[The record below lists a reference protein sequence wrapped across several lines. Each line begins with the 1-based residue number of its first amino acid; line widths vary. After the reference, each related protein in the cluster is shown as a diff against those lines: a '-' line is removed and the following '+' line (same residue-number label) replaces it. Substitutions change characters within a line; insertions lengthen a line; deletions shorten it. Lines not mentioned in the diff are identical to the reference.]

1 MDMPAIQNFVVTP
14 NLPDPLKPLLDIAR
28 NVWWTWNVEAINL
41 LRRVD
46 PDQWDA
52 HDGNPVAVLGSLS
65 PERVAALGKDRAFL
79 AHLER
84 VREDLDRYLNRPTW
98 FQGEHDDL
106 PTARVGY
113 FSLEFGLHES
123 LPLYS
128 GGLGILAGDHL
139 KSATDLGLPLVGVG
153 LAYKEGYFRQ
163 YLNHDGWQ
171 MEGYTVNDFYNMS
184 MEQVRD
190 DAGDPRTIEVHYPGR
205 TVRARI
211 WRVQVGRNP
220 LFLLDSNL
228 PENLPEDRELTS
240 RLYGGAEDMRIRQE
254 ILLGIGGL
262 RALMALDLE
271 PTVCHLNEGHSA
283 FLGLERINL
292 LMKNRGLDYE
302 TAFELVRASNVFTTH
317 TPVPAGNDHFAPDL
331 VRKYLTSKADELGI
345 GIERLL
351 ALGRQNP
358 LDQNETFC
366 MTVLALRLSRF
377 VNGVS
382 ELHGHVSRGMWQEV
396 WRGVPVE
403 EIPISHVTNGIH
415 TRSWLCHEIAR
426 LYDRYLGPRWF
437 EDPTNKT
444 LWDRVDMIPDAE
456 LWRSHE
462 RMRERLVG
470 FVRGRLRSQLRKR
483 GANRAWVKQASEV
496 LDPEA
501 LTIGFARRF
510 ATYKRAALIL
520 SDPDRLARILNDP
533 ERPVQLIFAGKA
545 HPKDHPG
552 KELIRQLIH
561 LAQEER
567 FRKRIVFI
575 EDYNIEVGRYLVQGV
590 DVWLNNPRRPL
601 EASGTSGMKV
611 PPNGGINLSILDG
624 WWCEGYH
631 QDNGWSIGAGED
643 YEDQAEDHAY
653 QDDVESTAL
662 YDLLENEIVPTF
674 YERSSDDV
682 PREWTRIMKN
692 SMRTVNAEFN
702 TNRMVEEY
710 TERFYIPC
718 VQNAGR
724 LGADDFAKA
733 RELAD
738 WRRRVH
744 ASWPAVTI
752 TRVEDP
758 PRGDQPMGTSL
769 KVTAH
774 LQLGAIPPEEIL
786 VEAYHGLVDTNG
798 AIPDGETATLF
809 PAGTADDG
817 AVIFSGEIACRRAG
831 RRGFTVRAVPR
842 KDGFPLDR
850 FETGLV
856 TWWDGSEVGA
866 PLATAGTASRT
877 VHRA

>member
-1 MDMPAIQNFVVTP
+1 MPAIQKFVVTP

-28 NVWWTWNVEAINL
+28 NVWWSWNVEAINL

-46 PDQWDA
+46 PDLWDQ
-52 HDGNPVAVLGSLS
+52 HEGNPVAVLGSLS
-65 PERVAALGKDRAFL
+65 ADRVAALERDRAFL

-84 VREDLDRYLNRPTW
+84 VREDLNRYLNRPTW
-98 FQGEHDDL
+98 YQSEHEDIQSG
-106 PTARVGY
+106 RIGY

-153 LAYKEGYFRQ
+153 LAYQEGYFRQ

-171 MEGYTVNDFYNMS
+171 MEEYAVNDFYNMS
-184 MEQVRD
+184 MNLERNAD
-190 DAGDPRTIEVHYPGR
+190 GEPASIEVHYPGR
-205 TVRARI
+205 TVTVRI

-220 LFLLDSNL
+220 LILLDTNL
-228 PENLPEDRELTS
+228 PQNRPEDRELTS

-262 RALMALDLE
+262 RALISLGLE

-292 LMKNRGLDYE
+292 LMKNEGVDFD
-302 TAFELVRASNVFTTH
+302 TAFEIVRGSNVFTTH
-317 TPVPAGNDHFAPDL
+317 TPVPAGNDHFQADL
-331 VRKYLTSKADELGI
+331 VRKYLTRKAEELGI

-358 LDQNETFC
+358 ADQHETFC
-366 MTVLALRLSRF
+366 MTVLALRLSRY

-382 ELHGHVSRGMWQEV
+382 ELHGHVSRGMWQNV
-396 WRGVPVE
+396 WPGAPRE

-415 TRSWLCHEIAR
+415 TRSWLCSEIAR
-426 LYDRYLGPRWF
+426 LYDRYLGPRWY

-456 LWRSHE
+456 LWRGHE

-470 FVRGRLRSQLRKR
+470 FVRGRLRKQLRKR
-483 GANRAWVKQASEV
+483 GTNRVLIKRAAEV

-520 SDPDRLARILNDP
+520 SDPDRLDKILNDP

-552 KELIRQLIH
+552 KELIRQLVH
-561 LAQEER
+561 LAQEDR
-567 FRKRIVFI
+567 FRQRIVFI

-611 PPNGGINLSILDG
+611 PPNGGVNLSILDG
-624 WWCEGYH
+624 WWCEGYK

-643 YEDQAEDHAY
+643 YQDHPTEQAY

-662 YDLLENEIVPTF
+662 YDLLENEIVPAF

-718 VQNAGR
+718 LENATR
-724 LGADDFAKA
+724 LGDGGYAKA

-738 WRRRVH
+738 WRQRM
-744 ASWPAVTI
+744 ATAWSDLAITAV
-752 TRVEDP
+752 EAP
-758 PRGDQPMGTSL
+758 PRKAHPMGTSL
-769 KVTAH
+769 PVQAEIK
-774 LQLGAIPPEEIL
+774 LGNIPVDEVL
-786 VEAYHGLVDTNG
+786 VEVYHGLLNANDEIIG
-798 AIPDGETATLF
+798 GETTMLF
-809 PAGTADDG
+809 PGEVNAEGTTT
-817 AVIFSGEIACRRAG
+817 FSGEIPCRRAG
-831 RRGFTVRAVPR
+831 QRGFTVRAVPR
-842 KDGFPLDR
+842 KNGYPLDR
-850 FETGLV
+850 FETGLI
-856 TWWDGSEVGA
+856 TWWKDAKGGTSSQ
-866 PLATAGTASRT
+866 AGDKAGRA
-877 VHRA
+877 VHRT

>member
-1 MDMPAIQNFVVTP
+1 MPTIQTFIVTP

-28 NVWWTWNVEAINL
+28 NIWWSWNVEAISL

-46 PDQWDA
+46 PDLWDK

-65 PERVAALGKDRAFL
+65 AERVSELERDQAFL

-84 VREDLDRYLNRPTW
+84 VRSDLERYLTLDSW
-98 FQGEHDDL
+98 FAGEHKNIKSDL
-106 PTARVGY
+106 IGY

-139 KSATDLGLPLVGVG
+139 KSATDLGVPLVGVG
-153 LAYKEGYFRQ
+153 LAYQYGYFRQ

-171 MEGYTVNDFYNMS
+171 MEEYSVNDFFNMS
-184 MEQVRD
+184 MSLEKDDSGRD
-190 DAGDPRTIEVHYPGR
+190 HTIEVHYPGR
-205 TVRARI
+205 VVKARI
-211 WRVQVGRNP
+211 WRLQVGRNP
-220 LFLLDSNL
+220 LFLLDTNI
-228 PENLPEDRELTS
+228 PENRPEDRELTS
-240 RLYGGAEDMRIRQE
+240 RLYSGDNDMRIRQE

-262 RALMALDLE
+262 RALITLGLE

-283 FLGLERINL
+283 FLALERINL
-292 LMKNRGLDYE
+292 LMKNKGLDFD

-317 TPVPAGNDHFAPDL
+317 TPVPAGNDHFHPDL
-331 VRKYLTSKADELGI
+331 VRTYLKRKADELGI
-345 GIERLL
+345 DMERLL
-351 ALGRQNP
+351 ALGRQDPDNKA
-358 LDQNETFC
+358 ETFC

-382 ELHGHVSRGMWQEV
+382 ELHGHVSRKMWQQV
-396 WRGVPVE
+396 WPNAPFE
-403 EIPISHVTNGIH
+403 EIPITHVTNGIH
-415 TRSWLCHEIAR
+415 TRSWLCTEIAR

-444 LWDRVDMIPDAE
+444 LWDRVDQIPDAE

-470 FVRGRLRSQLRKR
+470 FVRRRLRNQLRNR
-483 GANRAWVKQASEV
+483 GANRTWVKQASEV

-520 SDPDRLARILNDP
+520 SDPARLSRIVNNPD
-533 ERPVQLIFAGKA
+533 RPVQIIFAGKA

-552 KELIRQLIH
+552 KEIIRELIH
-561 LAQEER
+561 LSEREE
-567 FRKRIVFI
+567 FRKHIVFV
-575 EDYNIEVGRYLVQGV
+575 EDYNIEVARYLVQGV
-590 DVWLNNPRRPL
+590 DIWLNNPRRPL

-611 PPNGGINLSILDG
+611 PPNGGINLSVLDG
-624 WWCEGYH
+624 WWCEGYQ
-631 QDNGWSIGAGED
+631 QDNGWAIGAGEEF
-643 YEDQAEDHAY
+643 EDQAY

-662 YDLLENEIVPTF
+662 FDLLENEIVPAF

-718 VQNAGR
+718 VENSAR
-724 LGADDFAKA
+724 LSADNFARA
-733 RELAD
+733 RELAE
-738 WRRRVH
+738 WRRGVKAGWNNLKIIRVD
-744 ASWPAVTI
+744 A
-752 TRVEDP
+752 P
-758 PRGDQPMGTSL
+758 PLSDQPMGSSL
-769 KVTAH
+769 PVKATV
-774 LQLGAIPPEEIL
+774 QLGGIPADEVL
-786 VEAYHGLVDTNG
+786 VEVYHGLLDSSGEILN
-798 AIPDGETATLF
+798 GETATMF
-809 PAGTADDG
+809 PGDAESDGTVVYTGD
-817 AVIFSGEIACRRAG
+817 IPCRRAG
-831 RRGFTVRAVPR
+831 RRGFTLRAVPR
-842 KDGFPLDR
+842 KDGYPLDR

-856 TWWDGSEVGA
+856 SWWDDPSVGEPENGEGA
-866 PLATAGTASRT
+866 PGVT

>member
-1 MDMPAIQNFVVTP
+1 MPSIQKFVVTP
-14 NLPDPLKPLLDIAR
+14 KLPDPLKPLLDIAG
-28 NVWWTWNVEAINL
+28 NVWWSWNVEAINL
-41 LRRVD
+41 LRRVE
-46 PDQWDA
+46 PDLWDK
-52 HDGNPVAVLGSLS
+52 HDGNPVAVLGSL
-65 PERVAALGKDRAFL
+65 PTERVAALERDKAFL
-79 AHLER
+79 AHLGR
-84 VREDLDRYLNRPTW
+84 VREDLERYLNRTTW
-98 FQGEHDDL
+98 YDSEHEGVQSG
-106 PTARVGY
+106 RIGY

-153 LAYKEGYFRQ
+153 LAYQEGYFRQ

-171 MEGYTVNDFYNMS
+171 MEGYTVNDFFNMS
-184 MEQVRD
+184 MDLERD
-190 DAGDPRTIEVHYPGR
+190 ADGEPVTIEVNYPGR
-205 TVRARI
+205 PVKVRV
-211 WRVQVGRNP
+211 WRVAVGRNP
-220 LFLLDSNL
+220 LLLLDTNL
-228 PENLPEDRELTS
+228 PENLPEDRDLTS

-262 RALMALDLE
+262 RALMKVGLE

-292 LMKNRGLDYE
+292 LMKNKDLDFD
-302 TAFELVRASNVFTTH
+302 TAFEVVRASNVFTTH
-317 TPVPAGNDHFAPDL
+317 TPVPAGNDHFQPDL
-331 VRKYLTSKADELGI
+331 VRKYLTPKADELGI

-351 ALGRQNP
+351 ALGRQNQNDP
-358 LDQNETFC
+358 NETFC

-382 ELHGHVSRGMWQEV
+382 ELHGHVSRGMWQGV
-396 WRGVPVE
+396 WPGVPRE

-415 TRSWLCHEIAR
+415 TRSWLCSEIAR

-437 EDPTNKT
+437 EEATNRT
-444 LWDRVDMIPDAE
+444 IWDRVDMIPDAE

-470 FVRGRLRSQLRKR
+470 FVRARLRKQLRKR
-483 GANRAWVKQASEV
+483 GANRIWIKQASEV

-520 SDPDRLARILNDP
+520 SDPDRLDKILNGP
-533 ERPVQLIFAGKA
+533 GRPVQLIFAGKA

-552 KELIRQLIH
+552 KELIRQLVH
-561 LAQEER
+561 LAQEDR

-624 WWCEGYH
+624 WWCEGYGK
-631 QDNGWSIGAGED
+631 DNGWSIGAGED
-643 YEDQAEDHAY
+643 YEETADSHAY

-718 VQNAGR
+718 FENAAR
-724 LGADDFAKA
+724 LGSGQFAKA
-733 RELAD
+733 RELAE
-738 WRRRVH
+738 WRHRVSRGWDKV
-744 ASWPAVTI
+744 AI
-752 TRVEDP
+752 TRVEAP
-758 PRGDQPMGTSL
+758 PRGAHPMGTSL
-769 KVTAH
+769 AVSA
-774 LQLGAIPPEEIL
+774 QLVLGDVPVDEIL
-786 VEAYHGLVDTNG
+786 VEVYHGLLDANG
-798 AIPDGETATLF
+798 QITGGETATLF
-809 PAGTADDG
+809 PGEVQVDG
-817 AVIFSGEIACRRAG
+817 SVSFTGEIACRRAG
-831 RRGFTVRAVPR
+831 QRGFTVRAVPR
-842 KDGFPLDR
+842 KAGYPLDR
-850 FETGLV
+850 FETGLI
-856 TWWDGSEVGA
+856 TWWDESKVGA
-866 PLATAGTASRT
+866 VPSPGHVGAT

>member
-1 MDMPAIQNFVVTP
+1 MPAIQKFVVTP

-28 NVWWTWNVEAINL
+28 NVWWTWSVEAINL

-65 PERVAALGKDRAFL
+65 PERVAALERDRAFL

-84 VREDLDRYLNRPTW
+84 VREDLERYLNRPTW
-98 FQGEHDDL
+98 FQGEHENL
-106 PTARVGY
+106 PAARVGY

-171 MEGYTVNDFYNMS
+171 MEGYSVNDFYNMS
-184 MEQVRD
+184 MTLVRD
-190 DAGDPRTIEVHYPGR
+190 AKGAPLVIEVHYPGR
-205 TVRARI
+205 AVRARV

-220 LFLLDSNL
+220 LFLLDTNL

-240 RLYGGAEDMRIRQE
+240 RLYGGAEEMRIRQE

-262 RALMALDLE
+262 RTLMALDLE

-292 LMKNRGLDYE
+292 LMKNRGLDFD
-302 TAFELVRASNVFTTH
+302 TAFEVVRASNVFTTH

-331 VRKYLTSKADELGI
+331 VRKYLTAKADELGI

-358 LDQNETFC
+358 ADQNETFC

-382 ELHGHVSRGMWQEV
+382 ELHGHVSRNMWQQV
-396 WRGVPVE
+396 WPGVPAE
-403 EIPISHVTNGIH
+403 EIPIAHVTNGIH
-415 TRSWLCHEIAR
+415 TRSWLCSEIAR

-470 FVRGRLRSQLRKR
+470 FVRGRLRTQLRKR
-483 GANRAWVKQASEV
+483 GANRAWVKQAAEV

-520 SDPDRLARILNDP
+520 SDPDRLEKILNDP
-533 ERPVQLIFAGKA
+533 ERPVQIIFAGKA

-552 KELIRQLIH
+552 KELIRQLVH

-567 FRKRIVFI
+567 FRKRIVFV

-631 QDNGWSIGAGED
+631 KDNGWSIGAGED
-643 YEDQAEDHAY
+643 YEDHAEDHAY

-674 YERSSDDV
+674 YDRGSDDV
-682 PREWTRIMKN
+682 PREWTRVMKN

-718 VQNAGR
+718 MQNAIR
-724 LGADDFAKA
+724 LGEDKYAKA
-733 RELAD
+733 RVLAD
-738 WRRRVH
+738 WRRRMS
-744 ASWPAVTI
+744 AGWPGVVIAKV
-752 TRVEDP
+752 DAP
-758 PRGDQPMGTSL
+758 PRTAHPMGTSL
-769 KVTAH
+769 PVTAH
-774 LQLGAIPPEEIL
+774 IRLGDVPVEEVL
-786 VEAYHGLVDTNG
+786 VEVYHGLLDIDGQIT
-798 AIPDGETATLF
+798 AGETATLF
-809 PAGTADDG
+809 ATGEDADG
-817 AVIFSGEIACRRAG
+817 ATVFTGEIPCRRAG
-831 RRGFTVRAVPR
+831 QRGFTVRAVPR
-842 KDGFPLDR
+842 KDGYPLDR
-850 FETGLV
+850 FETGLI
-856 TWWDGSEVGA
+856 TWWDG
-866 PLATAGTASRT
+866 AGTGTPMAPAGAGPRT

>member
-1 MDMPAIQNFVVTP
+1 MPTIQTFVVTP
-14 NLPDPLKPLLDIAR
+14 NLPEPLKPLLDIAR
-28 NVWWTWNVEAINL
+28 NVWWSWNVEAISL

-46 PDQWDA
+46 PDLWDK

-65 PERVAALGKDRAFL
+65 TERVSELERDRAFL

-84 VREDLDRYLNRPTW
+84 VRSDLDRYLNLASW
-98 FQGEHDDL
+98 FDGEHENFKNGL
-106 PTARVGY
+106 IGY

-153 LAYKEGYFRQ
+153 LAYQYGYFRQ

-171 MEGYTVNDFYNMS
+171 MEEYSVNDFYNMS
-184 MEQVRD
+184 MSLEKD
-190 DAGDPRTIEVHYPGR
+190 ENGNNRTIEVHYPGR
-205 TVRARI
+205 VVKARI
-211 WRVQVGRNP
+211 WRLQVGRNP
-220 LFLLDSNL
+220 LFMLDTNI
-228 PENLPEDRELTS
+228 PDNRPEDRELTS
-240 RLYGGAEDMRIRQE
+240 RLYSGDNDMRIRQE

-262 RALMALDLE
+262 RALIALGLE

-283 FLGLERINL
+283 FLALERINL
-292 LMKNRGLDYE
+292 LMKNKGLDFD

-317 TPVPAGNDHFAPDL
+317 TPVPAGNDHFHPDL
-331 VRKYLTSKADELGI
+331 VRTYLKRKADELGI
-345 GIERLL
+345 DMERLL
-351 ALGRQNP
+351 ALGRQDPANKA
-358 LDQNETFC
+358 ETFC

-382 ELHGHVSRGMWQEV
+382 ELHGHVSRKMWQQVWSEV
-396 WRGVPVE
+396 PAE

-415 TRSWLCHEIAR
+415 TRSWLCSEIAR

-444 LWDRVDMIPDAE
+444 LWDRVDNIPDAE

-470 FVRGRLRSQLRKR
+470 FVRRRLRRQLRNR
-483 GANRAWVKQASEV
+483 GANRSWIKQASEV

-520 SDPDRLARILNDP
+520 SDPARLSRILNNP
-533 ERPVQLIFAGKA
+533 ERPVQIIFAGKA

-561 LAQEER
+561 LAEQDE
-567 FRKRIVFI
+567 FRQRIVFV
-575 EDYNIEVGRYLVQGV
+575 EDYNIEVARYLVQGV
-590 DVWLNNPRRPL
+590 DIWLNTPRRPL

-611 PPNGGINLSILDG
+611 PPNGGINLSVLDG
-624 WWCEGYH
+624 WWCEGYQ
-631 QDNGWSIGAGED
+631 QDNGWAIGAGED
-643 YEDQAEDHAY
+643 YEDQAY

-662 YDLLENEIVPTF
+662 YDLLENEIVPAF

-718 VQNAGR
+718 VENAER
-724 LGADDFAKA
+724 LSANGFDRAKK
-733 RELAD
+733 LAD
-738 WRRRVH
+738 WRRRMKTGWNKLKIIEVD
-744 ASWPAVTI
+744 A
-752 TRVEDP
+752 P
-758 PRGDQPMGTSL
+758 PLSAQPMGTTL
-769 KVTAH
+769 PVRAT
-774 LQLGAIPPEEIL
+774 LQLGDIPSDEVM
-786 VEAYHGLVDTNG
+786 VEVYHGLLDSAGEIVN
-798 AIPDGETATLF
+798 GETATLF
-809 PAGTADDG
+809 PGESGNDGTVVYTGD
-817 AVIFSGEIACRRAG
+817 IACRRAG
-831 RRGFTVRAVPR
+831 LRGFTVRAVPR
-842 KDGFPLDR
+842 KDGYPLDR

-856 TWWDGSEVGA
+856 SWWDDPSNGGEE
-866 PLATAGTASRT
+866 TQAGTQNIS

>member
-1 MDMPAIQNFVVTP
+1 MPTIQTFIVTP

-28 NVWWTWNVEAINL
+28 NVWWSWNVEAISL

-46 PDQWDA
+46 PDLWDK
-52 HDGNPVAVLGSLS
+52 HEGNPVAVLGSLS
-65 PERVAALGKDRAFL
+65 AERVSELEKDQAFL

-84 VREDLDRYLNRPTW
+84 VRNDLERYLNLDSW
-98 FQGEHDDL
+98 FAGEHKNIKTDL
-106 PTARVGY
+106 IGY

-139 KSATDLGLPLVGVG
+139 KSATDLGVPLVGMG
-153 LAYKEGYFRQ
+153 LAYQYGYFRQ

-171 MEGYTVNDFYNMS
+171 MEEYSVNDFFNMS
-184 MEQVRD
+184 MSLEKDEAGRD
-190 DAGDPRTIEVHYPGR
+190 HTIEVHYPGR
-205 TVRARI
+205 VVKARI
-211 WRVQVGRNP
+211 WRLQVGRNP
-220 LFLLDSNL
+220 LFLLDTNI
-228 PENLPEDRELTS
+228 PENRPEDRELTS
-240 RLYGGAEDMRIRQE
+240 RLYSGDNDMRIRQE

-262 RALMALDLE
+262 RALITLGLE

-283 FLGLERINL
+283 FLALERINL
-292 LMKNRGLDYE
+292 LMKNKDLDFD

-317 TPVPAGNDHFAPDL
+317 TPVPAGNDHFHPDL
-331 VRKYLTSKADELGI
+331 VRTYLKRKADELGI
-345 GIERLL
+345 DMERLL
-351 ALGRQNP
+351 ALGRQDPDNKA
-358 LDQNETFC
+358 ETFC

-382 ELHGHVSRGMWQEV
+382 ELHGHVSRKMWQRV
-396 WRGVPVE
+396 WPQAPAE
-403 EIPISHVTNGIH
+403 EIPITHVTNGIH
-415 TRSWLCHEIAR
+415 TRSWLCTEIAR

-444 LWDRVDMIPDAE
+444 LWDRVDQIPDAE

-470 FVRGRLRSQLRKR
+470 FVRRRLRQQLRNR
-483 GANRAWVKQASEV
+483 GANRTWVKQASEV

-520 SDPDRLARILNDP
+520 SDPARLSRILNNPD
-533 ERPVQLIFAGKA
+533 RPVQIIFAGKA

-552 KELIRQLIH
+552 KEIIRELIH
-561 LAQEER
+561 LSEREE
-567 FRKRIVFI
+567 FRQHIVFV
-575 EDYNIEVGRYLVQGV
+575 EDYNIEVARYLVQGV
-590 DVWLNNPRRPL
+590 DIWLNNPRRPL

-611 PPNGGINLSILDG
+611 PPNGGINLSVLDG
-624 WWCEGYH
+624 WWCEGYQ
-631 QDNGWSIGAGED
+631 QDNGWAIGAGEEF
-643 YEDQAEDHAY
+643 EDQAY

-662 YDLLENEIVPTF
+662 FDLLENEIVPAF

-718 VQNAGR
+718 VENSAR
-724 LGADDFAKA
+724 LSANDYARAK
-733 RELAD
+733 ELAD
-738 WRRRVH
+738 WRRGVI
-744 ASWPAVTI
+744 AGWDQLKIIQVDA
-752 TRVEDP
+752 P
-758 PRGDQPMGTSL
+758 PLSAQPMGSSL
-769 KVTAH
+769 PVRATVH
-774 LQLGAIPPEEIL
+774 LGGIPSDEVL
-786 VEAYHGLVDTNG
+786 VEVYHGLLDSAGEIIN
-798 AIPDGETATLF
+798 GETATMF
-809 PAGTADDG
+809 PGDTESDGTAVYTGD
-817 AVIFSGEIACRRAG
+817 IPCRRAG
-831 RRGFTVRAVPR
+831 RRGFTLRAVPR
-842 KDGFPLDR
+842 KDGYPLDR
-850 FETGLV
+850 FETGLIS
-856 TWWDGSEVGA
+856 WWDDPSAGA
-866 PLATAGTASRT
+866 SDQGAGMPGVT